1 MRQVRIGR
9 LEVIMDVVQQMEI
22 RRYMYNIK
30 MRYEIGEVVQV

>member
-30 MRYEIGEVVQV
+30 MRYEIGEVAQV